1 MKIWSFLG
9 YSMKYNI
16 MYTYSIYIGYFNY
29 KVKMK
34 QNRKQLTETQHEVKC
49 LKSKAVSV

>member
-1 MKIWSFLG
+1 
-9 YSMKYNI
+9 

-34 QNRKQLTETQHEVKC
+34 QNRKQLTETRNKVKC
-49 LKSKAVSV
+49 LKSKEVGVLI

>member
-1 MKIWSFLG
+1 
-9 YSMKYNI
+9 

-34 QNRKQLTETQHEVKC
+34 QNRKQLTETRYKVKY
-49 LKSKAVSV
+49 LRNKAVGVLR